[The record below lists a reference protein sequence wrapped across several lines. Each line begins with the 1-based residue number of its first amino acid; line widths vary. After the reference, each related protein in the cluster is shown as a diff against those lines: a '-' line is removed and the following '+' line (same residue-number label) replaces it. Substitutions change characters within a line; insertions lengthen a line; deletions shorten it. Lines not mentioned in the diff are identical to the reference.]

1 MKNTKPL
8 NWIVKN
14 TKRYIPAVV
23 LVAVLSALISVGY
36 VLLAYVSGYVLDIA
50 TKEKN
55 GNIYLYVTLLF
66 ALILG
71 QAALYVIN
79 SSLRARISGKTEMHI
94 KSRILNGLIKKEY
107 SGVGKLHSGDILTRF
122 TSDVSVVVSAF
133 VGIIPNAVSLVARL
147 AVALVV
153 IASFS
158 LKLMLFILAVGIVVA
173 VAARLYSVIFKR
185 IHKKFQEAEGK
196 TRSYMQECTE
206 NLVAIKAFGAR
217 SAFSDHLKDF
227 MTETY
232 KLLLRRNT
240 VSNVSNIAVYILF
253 TGGYYAALV
262 WGAFMVSGSV
272 MTFGV
277 LMTLLNIVSQIRTPI
292 TGVSGLIPQYFSAL
306 ASAERIMELEDI
318 PDEPEV
324 MVPTEIEEIYRDMT
338 ELAIRDL
345 TFSYDGV
352 HDILKN
358 SNLTIK
364 KGEVVALQGISGE
377 GKSTILRMLLGLY
390 KPASGSLTVMSG
402 DKTYNIDP
410 AVRGLFAYVPQ
421 GNMIFSGTIAE
432 NIRFCV
438 QNATDEEMYNA
449 AKCADIYDFIM
460 TLPEGFNTDLGERGA
475 GLSEGQVQR
484 IAIAR
489 AILSEA
495 PILLLDECT
504 SSLDEKTEGNV
515 LKNIKSMTDRT
526 IIIISHR
533 PAALELC
540 DKVYELINGEV
551 REKHKEKIL

>member
-1 MKNTKPL
+1 MKKTKPL

-36 VLLAYVSGYVLDIA
+36 VLLAYVSGYVLDIS
-50 TKEKN
+50 TGEKS
-55 GNIYLYVTLLF
+55 GNIHLYITALF
-66 ALILG
+66 ALILS
-71 QAALYVIN
+71 QAALYVFN
-79 SSLRARISGKTEMHI
+79 SSLRARVLGKTEMHL
-94 KSRILNGLIKKEY
+94 KSQILNGLIKKEY

-133 VGIIPNAVSLVARL
+133 VGIVPNAVSLVARL
-147 AVALVV
+147 VVALVV

-158 LKLMLFILAVGIVVA
+158 LKLMLFILAVGVVVA
-173 VAARLYSVIFKR
+173 IAARLYSVIFKR

-196 TRSYMQECTE
+196 TRSYMQECSE

-217 SAFSDHLKDF
+217 SAFSDHLDGF
-227 MTETY
+227 MSETY

-318 PDEPEV
+318 PDEPSALASED
-324 MVPTEIEEIYRDMT
+324 IDKIYENMS
-338 ELAIRDL
+338 ELSICDVN
-345 TFSYDGV
+345 FSYDGA
-352 HDILKN
+352 HNILKN
-358 SNLTIK
+358 ASLSVK
-364 KGEVVALQGISGE
+364 KGEAVALKGISGE

-390 KPASGSLTVMSG
+390 KPASGRLTVTSG
-402 DKTYNIDP
+402 EKVYNIDP
-410 AVRGLFAYVPQ
+410 SLRGLFAYVPQ
-421 GNMIFSGTIAE
+421 GNLIFSGSIAE
-432 NIRFCV
+432 NIRFCKED
-438 QNATDEEMYNA
+438 AKDDELHIA

-460 TLPEGFNTDLGERGA
+460 TLPKGFDTVVGERGT

-489 AILSEA
+489 AILSGS

-504 SSLDEKTEGNV
+504 SSLDEKTESNV

-540 DKVYELINGEV
+540 DKVYELHDGEV
-551 REKHKEKIL
+551 G

>member
-8 NWIVKN
+8 GWIVKN
-14 TKRYIPAVV
+14 TKKYIPAVV
-23 LVAVLSALISVGY
+23 LVAALSALISVGY

-50 TKEKN
+50 TGDKS
-55 GNIYLYVTLLF
+55 GNIYLYVSLLF
-66 ALILG
+66 GLILS

-79 SSLRARISGKTEMHI
+79 SSLRARVSGKTEMHL
-94 KSRILNGLIKKEY
+94 KSRILEGLIKKEY
-107 SGVGKLHSGDILTRF
+107 SGVAKLHSGDILTRF

-133 VGIIPNAVSLVARL
+133 VGIVPNAVSLVARL
-147 AVALVV
+147 VVALVV

-158 LKLMLFILAVGIVVA
+158 LKLMLVILGIGVVVGI
-173 VAARLYSVIFKR
+173 AARLYSVIFKR

-206 NLVAIKAFGAR
+206 NLVAIKAFGAKP
-217 SAFSDHLKDF
+217 AFSQRLKSF
-227 MTETY
+227 MMDTY
-232 KLLLRRNT
+232 KLLLKRNT

-292 TGVSGLIPQYFSAL
+292 TGVSGLIPQYFSAI
-306 ASAERIMELEDI
+306 ASAERIMELENI
-318 PDEPEV
+318 PDEPASVDPED
-324 MVPTEIEEIYRDMT
+324 IEKIYDGMDELSLRD
-338 ELAIRDL
+338 I
-345 TFSYDGV
+345 TFSYDGT
-352 HDILKN
+352 HNIL
-358 SNLTIK
+358 SHANLSVK
-364 KGEVVALQGISGE
+364 KGEAVALQGISGE
-377 GKSTILRMLLGLY
+377 GKSTIFRMLLGLY
-390 KPASGSLTVMSG
+390 KPTEGELLLNTTEEGYKVDPSL
-402 DKTYNIDP
+402 
-410 AVRGLFAYVPQ
+410 RGLFAFVPQ
-421 GNMIFSGTIAE
+421 GNMIFSGSIAE
-432 NIRFCV
+432 NIRFCND
-438 QNATDEEMYNA
+438 QATDEEIYAA
-449 AKCADIYDFIM
+449 AKCADIYDFIE
-460 TLPEGFNTDLGERGA
+460 TLPQGFDTIVGERGT

-489 AILSEA
+489 AILAGA

-504 SSLDEKTEGNV
+504 SSLDEKTEGQV

-540 DKVYELINGEV
+540 DKIYEISNGAAIQ
-551 REKHKEKIL
+551 KK

>member
-1 MKNTKPL
+1 MKKTKPL

-36 VLLAYVSGYVLDIA
+36 VLLAYVSGYVLDIS
-50 TKEKN
+50 TGEKS
-55 GNIYLYVTLLF
+55 GNIHFYIAALF

-71 QAALYVIN
+71 QAALYIFN
-79 SSLRARISGKTEMHI
+79 SSLRARVSGKTEMHL

-133 VGIIPNAVSLVARL
+133 VGIVPNAVSLVARL
-147 AVALVV
+147 VVALVV

-158 LKLMLFILAVGIVVA
+158 LKLMLFILAVGVVVA
-173 VAARLYSVIFKR
+173 IAARLYSVIFKR

-217 SAFSDHLKDF
+217 SAFSDHLGGF
-227 MTETY
+227 MRETY

-318 PDEPEV
+318 PDEPSALT
-324 MVPTEIEEIYRDMT
+324 TEDIDKIYENMS
-338 ELAIRDL
+338 ELSIRDL
-345 TFSYDGV
+345 NFSYDGS
-352 HDILKN
+352 HNILKN
-358 SNLTIK
+358 ASLSVK
-364 KGEVVALQGISGE
+364 KGEAVALKGVSGE

-390 KPASGSLTVMSG
+390 KPTSGKLTIASGDNV
-402 DKTYNIDP
+402 YNIDP
-410 AVRGLFAYVPQ
+410 SLRGLFAYVPQ
-421 GNMIFSGTIAE
+421 GNLIFSGSIAE
-432 NIRFCV
+432 NIRFCKED
-438 QNATDEEMYNA
+438 ATDEELYSA

-460 TLPEGFNTDLGERGA
+460 TLPEGFDTVVGERGT

-489 AILSEA
+489 AILSGS

-504 SSLDEKTEGNV
+504 SSLDEKTERNV
-515 LKNIKSMTDRT
+515 LENIKSMTNRT

-540 DKVYELINGEV
+540 DKVYELHDGEV
-551 REKHKEKIL
+551 R